1 MQAKKFVK
9 EYVVKSYEADAHG
22 FLRLIALMN
31 ILQDAADGSACEL
44 GFGFETCWSKGVSWV
59 GSNYLLKISRLPKIH
74 EKFTI
79 ETWPAEAK
87 LWGAIRDF
95 VVYDGNGDILLKA
108 SSQWVLI
115 DIERK
120 RPVPLAKHFAEYVA
134 LDERAIKVE
143 FSHPEAFENYEE
155 KYTYKVRFD
164 DIDVNHHVNNAV
176 YPLWASESV
185 SSEWREN
192 HTPAEIELWFK
203 KEALYG
209 QSVEVLTKTSGL
221 VTIHSVTDENGEN
234 ELARC
239 NIKWR
244 KL

>member
-1 MQAKKFVK
+1 MDVKKFKK

-22 FLRLIALMN
+22 FLRLLALMN
-31 ILQDAADGSACEL
+31 ILQDAADGSAMEL
-44 GFGFETCWSKGVSWV
+44 GFGFEDCAKRGVSWV
-59 GSNYLLKISRLPKIH
+59 GSNYLLKINRLPKMH
-74 EKFTI
+74 EKFII

-95 VVYDGNGDILLKA
+95 VVYDEKGQILLKA

-120 RPVPLAKHFAEYVA
+120 RPVPLAKHFTEYKA
-134 LDERAIKVE
+134 LEERALEVE
-143 FSHPEAFENYEE
+143 FSRPSEFLDSQTEQ
-155 KYTYKVRFD
+155 TFKVRFD
-164 DIDVNHHVNNAV
+164 DIDINKHVNNAV

-185 SSEWREN
+185 SPQWRES
-192 HTPAEIELWFK
+192 HIPAQIELWFK

-209 QSVEVLTKTSGL
+209 QAVKVMTKIEDMTS
-221 VTIHSVTDENGEN
+221 IHSITDETKEN

-239 NIKWR
+239 NIVWR